1 MANEENANKVAQ
13 GCVVGCFSIFV
24 IVVVGFILSAM
35 IGNNKHPST
44 STGQSRPIRTQTVNQ
59 EELREAVRI
68 TEERIKAAGPATLE
82 RFNQIRPGWTY
93 EQVKYLMDG
102 DTGEVMT
109 QSAVAGTT
117 FWNIRWVG
125 GRGNM
130 VITFQD
136 NVVISKAQMLLP

>member
-13 GCVVGCFSIFV
+13 GCAAGCFSIF
-24 IVVVGFILSAM
+24 IIALVVFILSAM
-35 IGNNKHPST
+35 IGNDKT
-44 STGQSRPIRTQTVNQ
+44 RSTGRPRPIRTQTVNQ
-59 EELREAVRI
+59 EELREAIRI

-136 NVVISKAQMLLP
+136 NVVISKAQMHLP